1 MEYWEEELRIT
12 PPLQYSNTPFF
23 RNLRLGMA
31 TDAES
36 HGWEMIYLTDGHPI
50 PGFGDAVREAFS
62 PTGILAKS
70 RDFEYRPQQQ
80 ELAVAVAQALLES
93 RPLVAEAGTGVGKS
107 LAYLLPA
114 ARFALET
121 NRKGVISTHTIN
133 LQEQLVRKDIPIV
146 RKLVGD
152 ELPAVLLKGRQ
163 NYLCPERLRR
173 ALEQSGDLFTGP
185 ENDELE
191 VIRKWAE
198 RTRDGTL
205 SDLDFQPQM
214 KVWLQVC
221 SESHLCTARHCGPRG
236 NCFFQEARKA
246 AADARLVVV
255 NHTLFFALL
264 NNDLEDDNPEPKKI
278 KGFLFPNDFAI
289 LDEAH
294 TIEQVAAVQLGL
306 RVSQA
311 GLRFD
316 LQRLYHPRTRKG
328 LLKTFRKSSA
338 IKAVEDTLAAADEFF
353 QMVGETARFGEFS
366 REFRVRQPEAV
377 PNSLAAPLRN
387 LWQEI
392 DTLADDLE
400 GESATRL
407 ELQDAS
413 RRLRDTH
420 GAVTEFLNQSA
431 DDSVYWIERGG
442 RDETQ
447 FSLHAAPVNV
457 ANRLRPLLF
466 AGTKSLVLT
475 SATLGVGDP
484 QLGYFRSRV
493 GAENARAL
501 SIGSPFD
508 YQKQM
513 RIRIYKSV
521 PDPGT
526 PKYVESLAEGIR
538 QAVAESSGRAFV
550 LFTSYRTMRDC
561 AQRLDSFFRG
571 MGWRV
576 LLQGEGMPRHRMIE
590 EFRKDVHSVLFG
602 TDSFWAG
609 VDVPGEALSNVVVT
623 RLPFAVPDHPL
634 TASRLEAIQAAG
646 GNPFMDY
653 SVPEAILKLRQGV
666 GRLIRTTRDH
676 GLVCILDNRILTKRY
691 GKAFLN
697 ALPDAPVDVIA

>member
-1 MEYWEEELRIT
+1 M
-12 PPLQYSNTPFF
+12 
-23 RNLRLGMA
+23 
-31 TDAES
+31 
-36 HGWEMIYLTDGHPI
+36 
-50 PGFGDAVREAFS
+50 PGFYDAVREAFS
-62 PTGILAKS
+62 TKGVLAKS

-80 ELAVAVAQALLES
+80 ELAVAVAEALVKS
-93 RPLVAEAGTGVGKS
+93 APLVAEAGTGVGKS

-121 NRKGVISTHTIN
+121 GRKGVISTHTIN

-146 RKLVGD
+146 RKLIGH

-163 NYLCPERLRR
+163 NYLCPLRLRR
-173 ALEQSGDLFTGP
+173 ALEQAGDLFTGT

-191 VIRKWAE
+191 AINKWAE
-198 RTRDGTL
+198 ATRDGTL
-205 SDLDFQPQM
+205 SDLDFQPQP

-221 SESHLCTARHCGPRG
+221 SEAHLCTARNCGPRG

-264 NNDLEDDNPEPKKI
+264 NTELYPDEEEEMKKN

-294 TIEQVAAVQLGL
+294 IIEQVAAVQLGL

-316 LQRLYHPRTRKG
+316 LHRLYHPKTRKG
-328 LLKTFRKSSA
+328 LLKTFRKASA
-338 IKAVEDTLAAADEFF
+338 ILAVEDAINAADRFF
-353 QMVGETARFGEFS
+353 QQLGEVTKFGNFS
-366 REFRVRQPEAV
+366 KECRVRDPEV
-377 PNSLAAPLRN
+377 VSNTLAAPLRD
-387 LWQEI
+387 LWRQI
-392 DTLADDLE
+392 DALAADVE
-400 GESATRL
+400 GESTRA
-407 ELQDAS
+407 ELQEAS
-413 RRLRDTH
+413 RRLREVH
-420 GAVTEFLNQSA
+420 GAVGVFLDQTEE
-431 DDSVYWIERGG
+431 DSVYWVERGG

-447 FSLHAAPVNV
+447 YSLLAAPVNV
-457 ANRLRPLLF
+457 SERLRPLLF
-466 AGTKSLVLT
+466 SGGKSLVLT

-484 QLGYFRSRV
+484 KLGYFRSRV

-526 PKYVESLAEGIR
+526 PHYDELLSEGIR
-538 QAVAESSGRAFV
+538 LAVLESEGRAFV
-550 LFTSYRTMRDC
+550 LFTSYRTMRDA
-561 AQRLDSFFRG
+561 AQRLDAFFKKK
-571 MGWRV
+571 GWRV
-576 LLQGEGMPRHRMIE
+576 LMQGEGMPRHKMLE
-590 EFRKDVHSVLFG
+590 EFRNDVHSVLFG
-602 TDSFWAG
+602 TDSFWTG
-609 VDVPGEALSNVVVT
+609 VDVPGEALSNVIVT

-634 TASRLEAIQAAG
+634 TASRLEAIEAAG

-653 SVPEAILKLRQGV
+653 SVPEAILKMRQGV
-666 GRLIRTTRDH
+666 GRLIRTGSDT

-697 ALPDAPVDVIA
+697 ALPDAPVEIIS

>member
-1 MEYWEEELRIT
+1 M
-12 PPLQYSNTPFF
+12 
-23 RNLRLGMA
+23 
-31 TDAES
+31 
-36 HGWEMIYLTDGHPI
+36 
-50 PGFGDAVREAFS
+50 PGFSDAVREAFS
-62 PTGILAKS
+62 RKGVLAKS

-80 ELAVAVAQALLES
+80 ELAVAVAEALIAAS
-93 RPLVAEAGTGVGKS
+93 PLVAEAGTGVGKS

-114 ARFALET
+114 ARFAIET
-121 NRKGVISTHTIN
+121 GRKGIISTHTIN

-146 RKLVGD
+146 RKILGD

-163 NYLCPERLRR
+163 NYLCPLRLRR
-173 ALEQSGDLFTGP
+173 AREQAADLFTAA

-191 VIRKWAE
+191 AIRQWAE
-198 RTRDGTL
+198 STRDGTL

-221 SESHLCTARHCGPRG
+221 SEAHLCTARHCGPKG
-236 NCFFQEARKA
+236 DCFFQEARKA
-246 AADARLVVV
+246 AAEARLIVV

-264 NNDLEDDNPEPKKI
+264 NTEMEPDEEDAKKTG
-278 KGFLFPNDFAI
+278 GFLFPNDFAI

-328 LLKTFRKSSA
+328 LLKSFRKASA
-338 IKAVEDTLAAADEFF
+338 MNAVENALMAADRFFHDVGGIAKFGDYSKECRVREPELVANTLA
-353 QMVGETARFGEFS
+353 T
-366 REFRVRQPEAV
+366 
-377 PNSLAAPLRN
+377 PLRE

-392 DTLADDLE
+392 DALAADV
-400 GESATRL
+400 ESETTRA

-413 RRLRDTH
+413 RRLRETH
-420 GAVTEFLNQSA
+420 GSVGVFLDQASE
-431 DDSVYWIERGG
+431 DSVYWVERSG

-447 FSLHAAPVNV
+447 YSLHGAPVNV
-457 ANRLRPLLF
+457 ADRLRPLLF
-466 AGTKSLVLT
+466 SGKKSLVLT

-484 QLGYFRSRV
+484 KLGYFRGRV
-493 GAENARAL
+493 GAEKARAL
-501 SIGSPFD
+501 CIGSPFD
-508 YQKQM
+508 YQRQM
-513 RIRIYKSV
+513 RVRIYKSV

-526 PKYVESLAEGIR
+526 PKYDELLAEGIR
-538 QAVAESSGRAFV
+538 QSVLESDGRAFV

-561 AQRLDSFFRG
+561 AQRLEHFFRTQ
-571 MGWRV
+571 GWRV
-576 LLQGEGMPRHRMIE
+576 FLQGDGLPRHRMIE

-602 TDSFWAG
+602 TDSFWTG
-609 VDVPGEALSNVVVT
+609 VDVPGEALSNVIVT

-634 TASRLEAIQAAG
+634 VASRLEAIQAAG

-653 SVPEAILKLRQGV
+653 SVPEAILKMRQGI
-666 GRLIRTTRDH
+666 GRLIRTEKDK

-691 GKAFLN
+691 GQAFLK
-697 ALPDAPVDVIA
+697 ALPDAPVDIIG

>member
-1 MEYWEEELRIT
+1 
-12 PPLQYSNTPFF
+12 
-23 RNLRLGMA
+23 
-31 TDAES
+31 
-36 HGWEMIYLTDGHPI
+36 MIAVTEGQPI
-50 PGFGDAVREAFS
+50 PGFSDAVREAFS
-62 PTGILAKS
+62 PKGILAKS

-80 ELAVAVAQALLES
+80 ELAVAVAEALMS
-93 RPLVAEAGTGVGKS
+93 SSPLVAEAGTGVGKS

-121 NRKGVISTHTIN
+121 GRKGVISTHTIN

-163 NYLCPERLRR
+163 NYLCPQRLRR
-173 ALEQSGDLFTGP
+173 ALDQAADLFTSSEGT
-185 ENDELE
+185 ELE
-191 VIRKWAE
+191 AIRKWAE
-198 RTRDGTL
+198 GTRDGTL

-221 SESHLCTARHCGPRG
+221 SEAHICTARNCGPRG

-246 AADARLVVV
+246 AADAKLVVV

-264 NNDLEDDNPEPKKI
+264 NTEMEEAEEEVRRM

-316 LQRLYHPRTRKG
+316 LQRLYHPKTRKG
-328 LLKTFRKSSA
+328 LLKSFRKASSML
-338 IKAVEDTLAAADEFF
+338 AVEEAIIAADRFF
-353 QMVGETARFGEFS
+353 DQIGDSANFGEYAK
-366 REFRVRQPEAV
+366 ECRVRQPEMVSNTVAE
-377 PNSLAAPLRN
+377 PLRR

-392 DTLADDLE
+392 DALAADVD
-400 GESATRL
+400 GESTKS

-413 RRLRDTH
+413 RRLREAH
-420 GAVTEFLNQSA
+420 GAVAAFLDQSE
-431 DDSVYWIERGG
+431 DDSVYWVERGG

-447 FSLHAAPVNV
+447 YSLHAAPVNV
-457 ANRLRPLLF
+457 ADRLRPLLF
-466 AGTKSLVLT
+466 GAGKSAVLT
-475 SATLGVGDP
+475 SATLGTGDP
-484 QLGYFRSRV
+484 KLGYFRGRV
-493 GAENARAL
+493 GAEKARAL
-501 SIGSPFD
+501 CIGSPFD

-513 RIRIYKSV
+513 RVRIYKSV

-526 PKYVESLAEGIR
+526 PKYDEMLAEGIR
-538 QAVAESSGRAFV
+538 LSVLESEGRAFV
-550 LFTSYRTMRDC
+550 LFTSYRTMRD
-561 AQRLDSFFRG
+561 AAKRLEPFFKKQ
-571 MGWRV
+571 GWRV
-576 LLQGEGMPRHRMIE
+576 LMQGEGMPRHRMIE
-590 EFRKDVHSVLFG
+590 EFRNDVHSVLFG
-602 TDSFWAG
+602 TDSFWTG
-609 VDVPGEALSNVVVT
+609 VDVPGEALSNVIVT

-634 TASRLEAIQAAG
+634 TASRLEAIEAAG

-666 GRLIRTTRDH
+666 GRLIRTGRDH

-697 ALPDAPVDVIA
+697 ALPDAPVDVIS

>member
-1 MEYWEEELRIT
+1 MIAIT
-12 PPLQYSNTPFF
+12 EGQP
-23 RNLRLGMA
+23 M
-31 TDAES
+31 
-36 HGWEMIYLTDGHPI
+36 
-50 PGFGDAVREAFS
+50 PGFCDAVRDAFS
-62 PTGILAKS
+62 PKGILAKS

-80 ELAVAVAQALLES
+80 ELAVAVAEALTTAM
-93 RPLVAEAGTGVGKS
+93 PLVAEAGTGVGKS

-121 NRKGVISTHTIN
+121 GRKGVISTHTIN

-146 RKLVGD
+146 RKLVD
-152 ELPAVLLKGRQ
+152 HELPTVLLKGRQ
-163 NYLCPERLRR
+163 NYLCPQRLRR
-173 ALEQSGDLFTGP
+173 ALDQSADLFTST
-185 ENDELE
+185 ETSELE
-191 VIRKWAE
+191 AIRKWAE
-198 RTRDGTL
+198 STRDGTL

-221 SESHLCTARHCGPRG
+221 SEAHICTARNCGPRG

-246 AADARLVVV
+246 AADAKLVVV

-264 NNDLEDDNPEPKKI
+264 NTEMEEADEEARRV
-278 KGFLFPNDFAI
+278 KGFLFPNDFAV

-316 LQRLYHPRTRKG
+316 LQRLYHPKTRKG
-328 LLKTFRKSSA
+328 LLKGFRKASA
-338 IKAVEDTLAAADEFF
+338 LSAVEEAIHASEQFF
-353 QMVGETARFGEFS
+353 EELGEVAKFGGFAKES
-366 REFRVRQPEAV
+366 RIRQPEPV
-377 PNSLAAPLRN
+377 SNSIADPLRRLWLEIDELAA
-387 LWQEI
+387 
-392 DTLADDLE
+392 DVD
-400 GESATRL
+400 GESTKS

-413 RRLRDTH
+413 RRLRETH
-420 GAVTEFLNQSA
+420 GAVAAFLDQA
-431 DDSVYWIERGG
+431 EDDSVYWVERGG

-447 FSLHAAPVNV
+447 YSLHAAPVNV
-457 ANRLRPLLF
+457 AERLRPLLF
-466 AGTKSLVLT
+466 GPGKSIVLT

-484 QLGYFRSRV
+484 KLGYFRGRV
-493 GAENARAL
+493 GADGARGVC
-501 SIGSPFD
+501 IGSPFD

-513 RIRIYKSV
+513 RVRIYKSV

-526 PKYVESLAEGIR
+526 PKYDEALAEAIR
-538 QAVAESSGRAFV
+538 LSVLESEGRAFV
-550 LFTSYRTMRDC
+550 LFTSYKTMRDA
-561 AQRLDSFFRG
+561 AQRLESFFRKQ
-571 MGWRV
+571 GWRV
-576 LLQGEGMPRHRMIE
+576 LMQGEGMPRHRMIE
-590 EFRKDVHSVLFG
+590 EFRNDVHSVLFG
-602 TDSFWAG
+602 TDSFWTG

-634 TASRLEAIQAAG
+634 TASRLEAIEASG

-666 GRLIRTTRDH
+666 GRLIRTAKDR

-697 ALPDAPVDVIA
+697 ALPDAPVEVIG